1 MKKGIRYLRFSSDGQ
16 SLHSIERQDLI
27 TSQWMNNSGVEI
39 VDTFIDEGHTVYFGD
54 TGPVISASM
63 GQLFH

>member
-39 VDTFIDEGHTVYFGD
+39 VDTFIDE
-54 TGPVISASM
+54 
-63 GQLFH
+63 